1 MSQTIAILYATVLIQ
16 HIPTGHYLTTPLPA
30 ASQESMSSQVGEL
43 TVRIIPLLTDNY
55 CYLVGSSSH
64 RKLLIIDPSEAAPVN
79 DVLKKEFSQYKIDK
93 ILLTHHHHD
102 HVGGAQELAT
112 LFGCKIY
119 CSDYDLSR
127 LPFANFGISTAPRAA
142 IDNKTK
148 QPANILARY
157 TGQNFLD
164 STDDFDF
171 CGEKVEVLFI
181 PGHTLGHIAYYFTK
195 SRLVFT
201 GDTLFSA
208 GCGKLFE
215 GSPEQMF
222 MSLKKL
228 ARLPIDTKV
237 YCGHEYTV
245 ANLKFAISLEPENL
259 DIKTYISAA
268 DELRR
273 RDLPTVPSTIGVEK
287 MVNPFV
293 RAKSIEELRDLR
305 LAKDNFKG

>member
-1 MSQTIAILYATVLIQ
+1 
-16 HIPTGHYLTTPLPA
+16 
-30 ASQESMSSQVGEL
+30 MSSLVGEL

-55 CYLVGSSSH
+55 CYVVASQSH
-64 RKLLIIDPSEAAPVN
+64 RKLLIIDPSEAQPVN
-79 DVLKKEFSQYKIDK
+79 EVLKAEFSSYKIDK

-102 HVGGAQELAT
+102 HVGGAAELAT
-112 LFGCKIY
+112 LFGCKVY
-119 CSDYDLSR
+119 CSDYDLPR
-127 LPFANFGISTAPRAA
+127 LPFAHFGISTALRAA
-142 IDNKTK
+142 SEGKAK
-148 QPANILARY
+148 QPALARY
-157 TGQNFLD
+157 TGQTASD
-164 STDDFDF
+164 SSDDFDF

-195 SRLVFT
+195 SRLVFS

-222 MSLKKL
+222 LSLKKL

-245 ANLKFAISLEPENL
+245 QNLKFAISLDPENL
-259 DIKTYISAA
+259 NIKTYIAAA

-273 RDLPTVPSTIGVEK
+273 RNLPTIPSTIGIEK
-287 MVNPFV
+287 MVNLFV
-293 RAKSIEELRDLR
+293 RAKSVEELRDLR
-305 LAKDNFKG
+305 LAKDSYRN